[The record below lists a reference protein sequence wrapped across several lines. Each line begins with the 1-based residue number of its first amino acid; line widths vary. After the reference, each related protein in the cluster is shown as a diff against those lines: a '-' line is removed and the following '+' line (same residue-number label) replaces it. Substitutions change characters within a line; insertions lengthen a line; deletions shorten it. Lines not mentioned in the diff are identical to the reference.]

1 MDSLTHIA
9 VGATVFEALLGRKI
23 GNKAALWGAIGAT
36 IPDLDVFFPMGG
48 AVEAFTY
55 HRGFTHSVFFLAPLA
70 PLLALAITKIH
81 PATTTHWRRWLLAA
95 FVVLVTH
102 PVLDS
107 FTVYGTQIL
116 WPLDMPPVSWSTIF
130 IIDPAYSLP
139 VFIGIF
145 CALFMSRQRQTG
157 HRMALLGLGLS
168 TAYLAWS
175 VTAKTLVAERI
186 EASLE
191 DRGFIGKN
199 IMTTPTPFN
208 TMLWRVLVMDGD
220 RYHEGYISLFDPPS
234 TTVTFTTYPTDPV
247 LLEGINETWAVQRLK
262 WFTQGFYSVRASSPE
277 IVITDLRMGVEGS
290 YVFSFLV
297 GRIENGISKPVTN
310 ESIASNVDISRLW
323 TVWARIWDPAVSLA
337 FEGENQ

>member
-9 VGATVFEALLGRKI
+9 VGATVFEVVLGRKI

-36 IPDLDVFFPMGG
+36 IPDLDIFFPMGG

-70 PLLALAITKIH
+70 PVLAWAITKVH
-81 PATTTHWRRWLLAA
+81 PATATHWRRWLLAA
-95 FVVLVTH
+95 FIVLVTH

-145 CALFMSRQRQTG
+145 GALFMSRQRQTG
-157 HRMALLGLGLS
+157 HLMALAGLGLS

-175 VTAKTLVAERI
+175 VAAKAIIDERLATA
-186 EASLE
+186 LE
-191 DRGFIGKN
+191 TRGFAGKKVL
-199 IMTTPTPFN
+199 TTPTPFN
-208 TMLWRVLVMDGD
+208 TILWRVLVMDGD
-220 RYHEGYISLFDPPS
+220 RYHEGYISLFDPAS
-234 TTVTFTTYPTDPV
+234 TEIEFTAYPTNPV
-247 LLEGINETWAVQRLK
+247 LLEGIKDTWAVQRLQ
-262 WFTQGFYSVRASSPE
+262 WFTNGFYSVRASSPE
-277 IVITDLRMGVEGS
+277 IVMTDLRMGVEGS
-290 YVFSFLV
+290 YVSAFWLA
-297 GRIENGISKPVTN
+297 G
-310 ESIASNVDISRLW
+310 SR
-323 TVWARIWDPAVSLA
+323 TVLPRR
-337 FEGENQ
+337 